1 MRQPSRT
8 EVKVYD
14 DPLGTAAPGLPGSP
28 APVGPLAAAGLRLA
42 GGTNIGGLAGLA
54 LDAVVPALA
63 DGATVCA
70 AEWLLLG
77 SPAGRDDPGDVAV
90 RRLGARFTPDDGQVA
105 AAAFP
110 SGETLVLAA
119 DSPYVRCMRTGEPVI
134 FTQPDGQTLER
145 AHPGARSVFSGYA
158 SFLTVPMTAAGAAAG
173 FLALARAPGRPAF
186 GGSDAEAA
194 SYLAAHAGTG
204 IANAVALTR
213 LRTIADALQ
222 RGLQDSDPPEPE
234 LLEVAARCLPAD
246 GHLIGGDWYSITPLP
261 AGRTGLVVGDV
272 MGHGPEA
279 AAVMAQLRTAART
292 LSQLDLPPA
301 ELLRQLDRVTGTLRD
316 ATLTTCV
323 YAVID
328 PAGQS
333 CTLAAAG
340 HLPAV
345 LALPDGT
352 TRALDLPVGPSLG
365 LGPGLGV
372 NGETRVKYGEAR
384 VKLPPGTVIAL
395 YTDGLVET
403 RTRSFEDGILTL
415 RTELART
422 RGPLSEVC
430 GNLVQTLAPRPDD
443 DVTLILARI
452 PARRE

>member
-1 MRQPSRT
+1 MN
-8 EVKVYD
+8 D
-14 DPLGTAAPGLPGSP
+14 DPLWATAPDLPGSL
-28 APVGPLAAAGLRLA
+28 ASLGPLAVAGLRLA
-42 GGTNIGGLAGLA
+42 GGMDIGGLAGLA
-54 LDAVVPALA
+54 LDAVVPSLA

-70 AEWLLLG
+70 AERLLRG
-77 SPAGRDDPGDVAV
+77 SPPGRDDPGDVAV
-90 RRLGARFTPDDGQVA
+90 RRLGTRFTQDGGEVPST
-105 AAAFP
+105 AFP

-119 DSPYVRCMRTGEPVI
+119 DSPYARCMRTGQPVV

-158 SFLTVPMTAAGAAAG
+158 SFLTAPMTAAGSAAG

-186 GGSDAEAA
+186 GGSDAAA
-194 SYLAAHAGTG
+194 ARYLAAHAGTG

-213 LRTIADALQ
+213 LRTVADALQ
-222 RGLQDSDPPEPE
+222 RGLQDSDPPRPE
-234 LLEVAARCLPAD
+234 LLEVAAQCLPAD
-246 GHLIGGDWYSITPLP
+246 GQLIGGDWYSITPLP

-279 AAVMAQLRTAART
+279 AAVMAQLRTAARA

-328 PAGQS
+328 PVGHS

-352 TRALDLPVGPSLG
+352 TRALDLPAGPALG
-365 LGPGLGV
+365 LGPGI
-372 NGETRVKYGEAR
+372 NGEGRVKYGEVR

-403 RTRSFEDGILTL
+403 RTRSFEDGILAM
-415 RTELART
+415 RTELARS
-422 RGPLSEVC
+422 RGPLSSACEA
-430 GNLVQTLAPRPDD
+430 LIQMLAPRPED

-452 PARRE
+452 PASIGTGISSGP